1 MRLFKNIEEPIIAGI
16 MTGTSLDGVDV
27 AIIKFFAHNNDF
39 HFQQLAFNSYKYN
52 NDFKAKLIS
61 IIEKKASIEIISE
74 VNVELAYI
82 YSDSILELCRDSSI
96 NLNDIDA
103 IGMHGQTVW
112 HNPDSKIPNT
122 FQIGSVS
129 ALSKILNKI
138 VVGDF
143 RVADIILGGE
153 GAPLVPIFDYHFL
166 RSQNEDRIIL
176 NIGGIANITYLP
188 KGCSIDD
195 VKAFDTGPGNAL
207 IDIFSKKYFGLD
219 FDSSGNIAS
228 KGYVIDY
235 LLNKLK
241 ENPFIIKPP
250 PKSTGKEFFNQE
262 YILNFLNSLNLHQEK
277 PENIIRTLTEFTI
290 WSIVKNIQLFCSS
303 NATIIASGG
312 GIHNNFLMKR
322 LNEELLNYTIHKSDV
337 FGINPD
343 AKEAICFAFLAYLTL
358 YNLPGNITSVTGAK
372 RRTILGVI
380 SLPD

>member
-1 MRLFKNIEEPIIAGI
+1 
-16 MTGTSLDGVDV
+16 MTGTSLDAVDV
-27 AIIKFFAHNNDF
+27 AIIKFFEHNGNF

-52 NDFKAKLIS
+52 DDFKAKLIS
-61 IIEKKASIEIISE
+61 IIEKKASIELISE
-74 VNVELAYI
+74 VNIELSYI
-82 YSDSILELCRDSSI
+82 YSDSILELCSQSSI
-96 NLNDIDA
+96 NINDINA

-112 HNPDSKIPNT
+112 HSPNSQIPNT

-143 RVADIILGGE
+143 RTADIVLGGE

-166 RSQNEDRIIL
+166 RSPKEDRIIL
-176 NIGGIANITYLP
+176 NIGGIANITFLP
-188 KGCSIDD
+188 KRCTIDD

-219 FDSSGNIAS
+219 FDSFGKIAA
-228 KGYVIDY
+228 KGYVIKALFD
-235 LLNKLK
+235 KLK

-250 PKSTGKEFFNQE
+250 PKSTGKEFFNE
-262 YILNFLNSLNLHQEK
+262 AYILNLIPKFSLHNER
-277 PENIIRTLTEFTI
+277 PENIIRTLTEFTV
-290 WSIVKNIQLFCSS
+290 WSIVENIHLFCSD

-312 GIHNNFLMKR
+312 GIHNNFLWNR
-322 LNEELLNYTIHKSDV
+322 LNEELSNYSIHKSDAY
-337 FGINPD
+337 GINPD

-372 RRTILGVI
+372 KRTILGVI
-380 SLPD
+380 SFPD